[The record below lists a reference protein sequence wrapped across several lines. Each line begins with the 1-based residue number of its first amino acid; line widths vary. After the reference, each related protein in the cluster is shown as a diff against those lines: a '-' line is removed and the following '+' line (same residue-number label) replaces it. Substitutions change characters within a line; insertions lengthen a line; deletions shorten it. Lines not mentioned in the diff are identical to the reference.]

1 MAVSPGGPRSP
12 WHARLSWEAGVS
24 FVSLESCVEID
35 LTGLSLGAGLAHQ
48 ARHTLRPRQSFKT
61 VPARE
66 PAVAL
71 GPWLAR
77 EPYLSWGP
85 LRPGGSTQPFHVTDE
100 AAVSLLTFLSD
111 FATQSRLPWCAGRT
125 LIARRPGLTLHD
137 AVGVAWLPGG
147 PRGAGKA
154 WEPVLSAWSWQ
165 RHAWQ
170 SLVAFFSSLAGEAG
184 STGLA
189 GHRKA
194 WKSRLALDPWVTFG
208 AWLSSEPRCSR
219 EASLA
224 FLSQGSRADHN
235 ARWAW
240 GASFSFLSL
249 GARAAGESGVPRVS
263 REAQAPLLPLLAVFA
278 GFSPGPWFSGFA
290 FLANPWNSLKSRF
303 TFLTLLSLGGK
314 VPFLLHLSLSWD
326 SRRPTDALISLVT
339 FRSLE
344 T

>member
-12 WHARLSWEAGVS
+12 WHAGLSWEAGVS

-61 VPARE
+61 IPAGE
-66 PAVAL
+66 PTVAL

-100 AAVSLLTFLSD
+100 AAVSLLTFLSN

-147 PRGAGKA
+147 PGGAGKA

-194 WKSRLALDPWVTFG
+194 WKSRLPLDPWVTFG
-208 AWLSSEPRCSR
+208 ARLSSEPRCSG

-224 FLSQGSRADHN
+224 FLSQRSRADHN